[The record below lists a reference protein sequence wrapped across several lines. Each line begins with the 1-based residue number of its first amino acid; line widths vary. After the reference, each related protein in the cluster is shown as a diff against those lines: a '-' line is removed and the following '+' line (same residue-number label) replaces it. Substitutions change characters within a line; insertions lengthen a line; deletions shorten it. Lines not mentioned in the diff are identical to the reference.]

1 MHSEGET
8 QAGKEDS
15 KNRHSLKAEGDRE
28 RATETNIEMAG
39 GTRKRKY
46 VVLVQGVGGHVS
58 QKFGRDGGRGPA

>member
-15 KNRHSLKAEGDRE
+15 KNRHNLEAEGDRE

-39 GTRKRKY
+39 GTRKRKC
-46 VVLVQGVGGHVS
+46 GISAGSGGDVS
-58 QKFGRDGGRGPA
+58 QEFGRDGGRGPA

>member
-15 KNRHSLKAEGDRE
+15 KNRHNLEAEGDRK

-46 VVLVQGVGGHVS
+46 VVLVQGVG
-58 QKFGRDGGRGPA
+58 RRT